1 MLTRGSSLSAEK
13 MPNRRGVIFGNS
25 SLYAFYRFYQ
35 VEVPRFSDVGDVLAA
50 GGGGAPDS
58 GGVGASRGIPHSRP
72 QWVFSFPSSVVKRQA
87 CLERE
92 EREPTAWEQVNA
104 VVNSCLAFLRNDQ
117 DSVHF
122 EESCRR
128 RIGTGGYVL
137 YTLDK
142 VVSTC
147 IKHLHSMFVDL
158 TTNELLA
165 SYALHV
171 ERTGSSEAGYRNHC
185 IALLQTGRQSVYRM
199 ETAGGALRFWLV
211 GNAAEL
217 WISGEEMPGSE
228 EFARIS
234 RDFLLAQQPVA
245 PLAERAEEGKRGRS
259 EGSSTTGNSEF
270 DALCE
275 EESEDGMEGKRVKV
289 KRAKG
294 SRRRKREDEEWDSHC
309 GVC

>member
-1 MLTRGSSLSAEK
+1 M
-13 MPNRRGVIFGNS
+13 
-25 SLYAFYRFYQ
+25 
-35 VEVPRFSDVGDVLAA
+35 
-50 GGGGAPDS
+50 
-58 GGVGASRGIPHSRP
+58 
-72 QWVFSFPSSVVKRQA
+72 SVAKRQA
-87 CLERE
+87 CLEGAEGARAA
-92 EREPTAWEQVNA
+92 EPTVWEQVNE
-104 VVNSCLAFLRNDQ
+104 VVNSCLLFLRNDQ

-128 RIGTGGYVL
+128 QIGTGGYVL

-165 SYALHV
+165 SYALHL

-185 IALLQTGRQSVYRM
+185 IALLQTGRQSVYRV
-199 ETAGGALRFWLV
+199 ETVDGSVRFWLV

-217 WISGEEMPGSE
+217 RISGEEMSGME

-245 PLAERAEEGKRGRS
+245 VMAERAEEGKRGRS
-259 EGSSTTGNSEF
+259 EGSSTGNSEF

-275 EESEDGMEGKRVKV
+275 EESEDGVEGKRVKV
-289 KRAKG
+289 KRTKG
-294 SRRRKREDEEWDSHC
+294 TRRRKREDEEWDSH
-309 GVC
+309 